1 MAGSILG
8 DIFKIST
15 WGESHGKALGV
26 VVDGCPAGIE
36 LCEEDIQIY
45 LDRRKPGKNEFTTN
59 RKESDCVEILSGV
72 FEGKTTGTPISMVV
86 FNKDQRSKDYSQIAA
101 CYRPGHADYTFDA
114 KFGFRD
120 YRGGG
125 RSSGRE
131 TIGRVAAGAI
141 AAKVLKELGIKL
153 CAYTK
158 SIGDIE
164 INFNNFD
171 KKWINKDPLY
181 MPDKEASIKAQAYLQ
196 KVREEQDSAGGIIE
210 CKISNLPTG
219 IGNPVFDKLDANL
232 AKAILSI
239 GAVKGFEIGSGFEV
253 AKMKGSQNNDNFKL
267 QGDKIIKE
275 TNHAGGVLGG
285 MSDGDEIVFRTAI
298 KPTPSISK
306 EQKTVTIDD
315 EETTIQI
322 HGRHDPVVVPRA
334 VVVVESMAA
343 ITVLDLLLSGMSS
356 TIDRVKKI
364 YL

>member
-1 MAGSILG
+1 
-8 DIFKIST
+8 
-15 WGESHGKALGV
+15 
-26 VVDGCPAGIE
+26 
-36 LCEEDIQIY
+36 
-45 LDRRKPGKNEFTTN
+45 
-59 RKESDCVEILSGV
+59 
-72 FEGKTTGTPISMVV
+72 MVV
-86 FNKDQRSKDYSQIAA
+86 FNKDQRSKDYSQIAS

-141 AAKVLKELGIKL
+141 AAKVLNELGISL

-158 SIGDIE
+158 SIGDLE
-164 INFNNFD
+164 INLNKFD
-171 KKWINKDPLY
+171 KEWIKKDPLY
-181 MPDKEASIKAQAYLQ
+181 MPDKETSIKAQEYLQ
-196 KVREEQDSAGGIIE
+196 KIREKQNSAGGIIE
-210 CKISNLPTG
+210 CRISNLPAG

-239 GAVKGFEIGSGFEV
+239 GAVKGFEIGSGFDV
-253 AKMKGSQNNDNFKL
+253 AKMKGSQNNDNFKIINN
-267 QGDKIIKE
+267 KIVKE
-275 TNHAGGVLGG
+275 TNHSGGVLGG
-285 MSDGDEIVFRTAI
+285 MSDGDEIIFRAAI
-298 KPTPSISK
+298 KPTPSISQ
-306 EQKTVTIDD
+306 EQKTVTINGV
-315 EETTIQI
+315 ETTIQI
-322 HGRHDPVVVPRA
+322 HGRHDPVIVPRA